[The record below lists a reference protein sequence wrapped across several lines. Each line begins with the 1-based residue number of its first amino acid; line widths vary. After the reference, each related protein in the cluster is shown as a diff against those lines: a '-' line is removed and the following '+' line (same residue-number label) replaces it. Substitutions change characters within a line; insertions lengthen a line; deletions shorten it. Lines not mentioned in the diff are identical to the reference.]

1 MSIKISQL
9 SQTPSVLS
17 TTQFVVVD
25 NSTPTPTSY
34 NASGTQVQSFILQGN
49 AATATKFA
57 APVNINGVAFDGSA
71 NITVT
76 AAAGTLTG
84 NTLASN
90 VVSSSL
96 TSVGTLTNLSVSNTI
111 TGSVS
116 GSAGSVAAANITG
129 TTLAS
134 NVVTSSLTSVGTLT
148 NLTVTNPI
156 TGSVTGNAGSVTN
169 GVYTTDTGTVT
180 NTMLAGS
187 IANDKLTNN
196 SVTFNGVTV
205 ALGGSGSI
213 TTDIPV
219 ASETVLGAI
228 KVGDNLTIDEDGVL
242 SAGNSYVLPAATDTT
257 LGGVIVGDG
266 ISVTV
271 SGEIS
276 VPTRLFHG
284 FSVDENS
291 NLIYSTTV
299 DSTIELQDQYGNDLY
314 EDTDIGTND
323 YAYSLD
329 EDGNLIVTFS

>member
-9 SQTPSVLS
+9 SQTPAVLS

-34 NASGTQVQSFILQGN
+34 NANGTQVQSFILQGN
-49 AATATKFA
+49 AATASKLN
-57 APVNINGVAFDGSA
+57 APVNINGVAFDGSV
-71 NITVT
+71 NITVP

-96 TSVGTLTNLSVSNTI
+96 TSVGTLASLTVTNPI
-111 TGSVS
+111 TGSVT

-156 TGSVTGNAGSVTN
+156 TGSVTGNAGTVTN
-169 GVYTTDTGTVT
+169 GVYTTDVGTVT

-187 IANDKLTNN
+187 IANNKLANN

-205 ALGGSGSI
+205 ALGGSGTI
-213 TTDIPV
+213 TTSIPT
-219 ASETVLGAI
+219 ASATVLGAI
-228 KVGDNLTIDEDGVL
+228 KVGNNLSIDGDGVL

-266 ISVTV
+266 INLALT
-271 SGEIS
+271 GEIS
-276 VPTRLFHG
+276 VPTTLFHG
-284 FSVDENS
+284 FSVNS
-291 NLIYSTTV
+291 VGDLIYSTTA
-299 DSTIELQDQYGNDLY
+299 DPSIDLQDQFGNDLY
-314 EDTDIGTND
+314 EDVDIGTNN
-323 YAYSLD
+323 YAYSVD
-329 EDGNLIVTFS
+329 VDGNLIVTFS